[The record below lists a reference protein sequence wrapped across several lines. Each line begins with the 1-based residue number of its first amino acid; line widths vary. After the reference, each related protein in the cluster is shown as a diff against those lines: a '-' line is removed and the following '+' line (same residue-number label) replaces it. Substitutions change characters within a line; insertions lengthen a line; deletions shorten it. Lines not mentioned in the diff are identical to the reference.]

1 MTKYSS
7 QACIEN
13 KLYASRIRGI
23 SQSSSY
29 ITIRIEQLAHTY
41 LMTCIVFFFSIQA
54 RRRLVCHSTKASH
67 QGTNNFGDFCTMCVS
82 WYNLGLFSFWLM
94 LLLGHIQ
101 RIL

>member
-41 LMTCIVFFFSIQA
+41 LMTCIVFFFNTG
-54 RRRLVCHSTKASH
+54 STTTSLSFNK
-67 QGTNNFGDFCTMCVS
+67 
-82 WYNLGLFSFWLM
+82 GLPPGNEQFW
-94 LLLGHIQ
+94 
-101 RIL
+101 